1 MSTVQPLSVSP
12 FTAVLD
18 GERDAIY
25 AELMSRGPVHPVTTL
40 AGAPGWL
47 ITGHEEARALLS
59 DPRLV
64 KGGWRNGAYADRLP
78 EDLARGVYSHMLNLN
93 GADHVRLRRL
103 VTAVF
108 TRRRVEWLTPRVQE
122 MTDELLSALDG
133 AESADLMSALAYPL
147 PIGVIS
153 ELLGVPEEFR
163 ESFREWTALIVA
175 PMTCTFEQYADA
187 LHALLAFAR
196 DLVASKRVTPRD
208 DLLSDLIAARDGEER
223 LSEDELTSMIFLLV
237 IAGHETTV
245 NLIGNGVY
253 ALLRNPDQLGLLRG
267 DPALLEP
274 AIEEL
279 LRYDAPAQTTLP
291 YVAAERIEM
300 GGTTIEAGQSVVV
313 ALQAANRDPACFPDP
328 GELDLTRQGAV
339 HTAFGHGVH
348 YCVGA
353 PLARVEAR
361 IAIGTLLDRFPG
373 LRLDAGPGTPARNAS
388 MIMNGLS
395 ALPVRL
401 R

>member
-1 MSTVQPLSVSP
+1 MSTVQPVSVSP
-12 FTAVLD
+12 FTAILD
-18 GERDAIY
+18 GERDTIY
-25 AELMSRGPVHPVTTL
+25 AELMSRGPAHPVTTL
-40 AGAPGWL
+40 AGVSGWL

-64 KGGWRNGAYADRLP
+64 KGGWRNGAYADKLP
-78 EDLARGVYSHMLNLN
+78 QDLARGLYSHMLNLN
-93 GADHVRLRRL
+93 GADHNRLRKL

-108 TRRRVEWLTPRVQE
+108 TRRRVERLTPRIQE
-122 MTDELLSALDG
+122 MTDELLSAFD
-133 AESADLMSALAYPL
+133 ATEPVDLMSALAYPL

-153 ELLGVPEEFR
+153 ELLGVPEESR
-163 ESFREWTALIVA
+163 ESFRRWTARIIA
-175 PMTCTFEQYADA
+175 PGICTFEEYEDT
-187 LHALLAFAR
+187 LHDLLAFAR
-196 DLVASKRVTPRD
+196 DLVASKRGAPRD
-208 DLLSDLIAARDGEER
+208 DLLSDLIAARDGVEH

-253 ALLRNPDQLGLLRG
+253 ALLRHPGQLALLRD
-267 DPALLEP
+267 DPALLDL

-279 LRYDAPAQTTLP
+279 LRYDGPAQTTLP
-291 YVAAERIEM
+291 YVAAEPIEM
-300 GGTTIEAGQSVVV
+300 GEVTINAGQSVVI
-313 ALQAANRDPACFPDP
+313 ALQAANRDPVHFPEPDQ
-328 GELDLTRQGAV
+328 LDLTRQGAV

-373 LRLDAGPGTPARNAS
+373 LRLDADPGTLTRNSS

>member
-1 MSTVQPLSVSP
+1 MSKVQPVSVSP
-12 FTAVLD
+12 FSAVLD

-25 AELMSRGPVHPVTTL
+25 AELMSRGPAHPVATM
-40 AGAPGWL
+40 AGVNGWL

-64 KGGWRNGAYADRLP
+64 KGGWRNGPYADKLP
-78 EDLARGVYSHMLNLN
+78 EDLARGLYSHMLNLN
-93 GADHVRLRRL
+93 GADHIRLRKL
-103 VTAVF
+103 VTTVF
-108 TRRRVEWLTPRVQE
+108 TRRRVERLTPRIQE
-122 MTDELLSALDG
+122 MTDELLSAFDG
-133 AESADLMSALAYPL
+133 AESVDLMSALAYPL

-153 ELLGVPEEFR
+153 ELLGVPEGSREDFR
-163 ESFREWTALIVA
+163 RWTAQIIA
-175 PMTCTFEQYADA
+175 PGICTYEEYEDV
-187 LHALLAFAR
+187 LHAMLAFAR
-196 DLVASKRVTPRD
+196 DLVASKRSAPRD
-208 DLLSDLIAARDGEER
+208 DLLSALIAARDGEER

-253 ALLRNPDQLGLLRG
+253 ALLRNPDQLALLRD

-279 LRYDAPAQTTLP
+279 LRYDGPVQTTLS
-291 YVAAERIEM
+291 YVAAEPIEV
-300 GGTTIEAGQSVVV
+300 GDVTINAGKSVVV
-313 ALQAANRDPACFPDP
+313 ALQAANRDPVHFPEADQ
-328 GELDLTRQGAV
+328 LDLTRLGAV

-361 IAIGTLLDRFPG
+361 IAIDALLDRFPG
-373 LRLDAGPGTPARNAS
+373 LRLDADPRTLTRNAS